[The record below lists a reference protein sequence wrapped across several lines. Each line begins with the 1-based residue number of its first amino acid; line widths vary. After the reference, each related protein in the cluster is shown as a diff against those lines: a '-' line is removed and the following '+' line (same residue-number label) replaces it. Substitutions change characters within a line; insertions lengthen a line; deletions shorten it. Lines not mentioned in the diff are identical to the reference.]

1 MDLPPT
7 FHYRKV
13 GYTADGARLFP
24 EVQGERTR
32 CWSQVAASETAA
44 GYKEAVLHRESGE
57 ALEQVA
63 QRGCSVSIP
72 EFFQKFVYVTSSVAP
87 PLKSF
92 SLIQGDEDLLDRKK
106 ISLWKEGENF
116 VPVTFSFCMYLC
128 LVVCSWSFL
137 VQYNSSIHG
146 ASKIYHVLAQNAQN
160 LIVSELVLLIHFKGC

>member
-1 MDLPPT
+1 MDLPPM
-7 FHYRKV
+7 FHYLKV

-72 EFFQKFVYVTSSVAP
+72 EVFQKLVYVTSSVVP

-92 SLIQGDEDLLDRKK
+92 SLIQGDEDFLDRKK
-106 ISLWKEGENF
+106 NQFVEGRGELCTCQF
-116 VPVTFSFCMYLC
+116 FLFACTFA
-128 LVVCSWSFL
+128 W
-137 VQYNSSIHG
+137 
-146 ASKIYHVLAQNAQN
+146 
-160 LIVSELVLLIHFKGC
+160 